1 MVERISQGSTL
12 MQEKIDRI
20 QEVLRS
26 REIDAWAVFCHHSY
40 DIHLKYLLEKWFSGS
55 TLVLI
60 TQEGKPKVIT
70 GMMESMMVN
79 SDVYEVIDFKKRSE
93 FTELLKAQFKSFP
106 KGSKI
111 ALNFVEEDEV
121 FSKINYD
128 ILTTGTFRALTSMNK
143 DLEYVS
149 AKDLIFEIRSVKTK
163 KEIENHQEAA
173 RLAEELMEEVV
184 EPSIKPGM
192 REKEINALIEYECN
206 KRGGV
211 AFEAIV
217 ASGSNAAIP
226 HHEAGDKK
234 IENNNVLLIDYGVSY
249 NLANSDITHTYWIGR
264 EPPEKILRA
273 YEAVD
278 KAKEA
283 AFNIIKAGVLSS
295 DVEDAVRNKFEE
307 LGYDHEKLYIHSTGH
322 SLGIET
328 HDIGIGISKAS
339 PERPSKQLLEN
350 SVITVEPGLY
360 YPGEFGIRLED
371 DIVVRK
377 DGITR
382 LTFTPSEMKCL

>member
-1 MVERISQGSTL
+1 MKEKIERIQNIL
-12 MQEKIDRI
+12 RKQKIDGW
-20 QEVLRS
+20 V
-26 REIDAWAVFCHHSY
+26 VFCHHSY

-60 TQEGKPKVIT
+60 TKEGKPKVIASRMEA
-70 GMMESMMVN
+70 MMID
-79 SDVYEVIDFKKRSE
+79 SDIYDVIEYKKGSE
-93 FTELLKAQFKSFP
+93 LQELLEELFNSIP

-121 FSKINYD
+121 FKKMNYD
-128 ILTTGTFRALTSMNK
+128 IITSGSFKALTSLNK
-143 DLEYVS
+143 ELEYVS
-149 AKDLIFEIRSVKTK
+149 AKDIIFDIRAVKTK

-173 RLAEELMEEVV
+173 RLAEELMEEVI

-192 REKEINALIEYECN
+192 REKELNALIEYECN

-226 HHEAGDKK
+226 HHKAGEKK
-234 IENNNVLLIDYGVSY
+234 IEENNVLLIDYGVSY

-264 EPPEKILRA
+264 KPPEDILRA

-283 AFNIIKAGVLSS
+283 AFNKIKAGVLSS
-295 DVEDAVRNKFEE
+295 DVEDVVRDKFEE
-307 LGYDHEKLYIHSTGH
+307 FGYDHEKLFIHSTGH
-322 SLGIET
+322 SLGLET
-328 HDIGIGISKAS
+328 HDIGIGIAKATPS
-339 PERPSKQLLEN
+339 NPSKQLLEN
-350 SVITVEPGLY
+350 SIITVEPGLY
-360 YPGEFGIRLED
+360 FHGEFGIRLED
-371 DIVVRK
+371 DVVVRK

-382 LTFTPSEMKCL
+382 LSFTPSEMKCL